1 MSRSPQ
7 WGTPV
12 RLRALGAVAA
22 LLCLAAP
29 ALAAPAAADPGA
41 AAPVLGGTTA
51 ATPKPMGWWYDAI
64 GVANAHKQATGKGV
78 TVAMWDFKFAGGA
91 RELEGQDVVLRAYC
105 DRTKV
110 RPNGRY
116 EGEHGTSMASLIVG
130 NGRGTGPGGAGIG
143 GVAPDSRV
151 LFYGMNPSPVDPEPE
166 RFSGCDGYRAGWQ
179 VDDALRRG
187 ATVFNF
193 SVTGFGGGYLEKA
206 LLKATTTGKAVV
218 VASAGEYEA
227 GALSGVG
234 YPAGTP
240 GFVAVNAVDDQA
252 KAWKRNPLTNRSGA
266 PLRDITSRFVVVSA
280 PGVQTPVL
288 RLVDG
293 RWKSGVPTDG
303 TSQAAAI
310 VSGMVALV
318 REKYPDATGNQL
330 VQHLIHNTG
339 RTSYGWDRY
348 YGFGIPNLKEMLAE
362 DPAGWPDVNPL
373 LKGPK
378 AALEDF
384 PDSVYQDPA
393 SQDEDPSVSSSPAA
407 SSSSAQPDS
416 QSDGSDGGGDADAAP
431 AADSGLPVWVWP
443 VGALVLAAAVATTFI
458 VSRRGSRA

>member
-1 MSRSPQ
+1 MARSSLPR
-7 WGTPV
+7 TPA
-12 RLRALGAVAA
+12 RLRALGAAAA
-22 LLCLAAP
+22 LLCAAAP

-41 AAPVLGGTTA
+41 ATSVTGSPSA
-51 ATPKPMGWWYDAI
+51 AGAKPMGWWYDAI
-64 GVANAHKQATGKGV
+64 GVANAHKVATGKGV

-91 RELEGQDVVLRAYC
+91 RELEGQDVELRAYC
-105 DRTKV
+105 DRTRVKAD
-110 RPNGRY
+110 GRY

-166 RFSGCDGYRAGWQ
+166 KFSGCDGYRAGWQ
-179 VDDALRRG
+179 VGDALRRG

-193 SVTGFGGGYLEKA
+193 SVTGFGGGYLEKE

-227 GALSGVG
+227 GALAGVG
-234 YPAGTP
+234 YPAATP

-252 KAWKRNPLTNRSGA
+252 EAWDRNPLTNKAGA
-266 PLRDITSRFVVVSA
+266 PLREITSRFVVVSA

-393 SQDEDPSVSSSPAA
+393 SAENPSASSSPAA
-407 SSSSAQPDS
+407 QPD
-416 QSDGSDGGGDADAAP
+416 DGAEDQTGDADGVPDAASDTQGGIP
-431 AADSGLPVWVWP
+431 AWVWVAG
-443 VGALVLAAAVATTFI
+443 VLVLVTAGTTTYI